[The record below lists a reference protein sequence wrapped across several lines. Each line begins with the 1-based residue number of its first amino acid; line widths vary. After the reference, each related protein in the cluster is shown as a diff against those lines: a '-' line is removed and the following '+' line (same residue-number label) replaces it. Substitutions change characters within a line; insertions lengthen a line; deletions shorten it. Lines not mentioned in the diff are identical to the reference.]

1 MSAATTTSGRTSTPA
16 PRKPRTAKAKVTTT
30 KPAPAKVEPK
40 TPTVPT
46 NCGCGCGCGQPNV
59 RGKASYLSGHDAR
72 HAGQVGRAIIADPAK
87 AADLLKALPT
97 EALQRKALGMV
108 KTAEAKQAKVNA
120 AKAAKAAAKAAY
132 DKALAEALKA

>member
-46 NCGCGCGCGQPNV
+46 NCGCGCGQPNV